1 MAGIISISGP
11 IVKVGIEGES
21 VRIQDV
27 AYVGEAGLI
36 GEVIERD
43 IQSAM
48 VQVYEET
55 EGLKLGEKVLFTGEM
70 LSALLGPGL
79 LGSIYD
85 GIQRPLKLVGT
96 QMQKGLKL
104 DPLDREKQWYFIP
117 SVKEGEE
124 LKAGELM
131 GIVMGESKFEY
142 RIMMP
147 PDKMGTVSS
156 VVKEGEYCLD
166 DTLIELDDGAKLSM
180 VQRWPV
186 RISRPFKERVLSGKP
201 MITGQ
206 RIIDFL
212 FPISEGGSASIPGGF
227 GTGKTI
233 LQQTLAKWSDA
244 DIIVYIGCGERGN
257 EMTEVL
263 QEFPELEDPKTGKR
277 LIERTVLIANTSDM
291 PVSAREASIYMG
303 LTIAEY
309 FRDMGYTVALMAD
322 STSRWA
328 EAMRELSGRMNELP
342 AEEGFPSYLAS
353 RIASVYERAGAVA
366 TLGGNSGALTMIGA
380 ISPPGGDFSEP
391 VTRYTQRFTS
401 VFWALD
407 KELANARFYP
417 SINHLL
423 SHSAY
428 AQNVKPWWEAISP
441 GWGELRLWLI
451 ELLQRD
457 EKLQRIVK
465 LLGSEALPEDQK
477 LTLFMADLVK
487 EFFLQQNAFD
497 EVDMYT
503 SPEKQIQMAE
513 ALRALHQWWEHCFE
527 QKGMPVT
534 LLKEQEIVQELLFA
548 RLGVPNSQLE
558 WFAKWHKRME
568 EQYETLLL
576 TFGEVS

>member
-1 MAGIISISGP
+1 MAGISSISGP
-11 IVKVGIEGES
+11 IVKVDIEDES

-27 AYVGEAGLI
+27 VYVGESGLI

-43 IQSAM
+43 KQSAL

-55 EGLKLGEKVLFTGEM
+55 EGLKLGEKVVFTGEM
-70 LSALLGPGL
+70 LSATLGPGL
-79 LGSIYD
+79 LGAIYD
-85 GIQRPLKLVGT
+85 GIQRPLKLLET
-96 QMQKGLKL
+96 QMQKGVKL
-104 DPLDREKQWYFIP
+104 DPLDREKLWHFVP
-117 SVKEGEE
+117 FVKVSESMN
-124 LKAGELM
+124 AGMLM
-131 GIVMGESKFEY
+131 GIVTDESGFEY
-142 RIMMP
+142 RIMIP
-147 PDKMGTVSS
+147 SQISGNVAY
-156 VVKEGEYCLD
+156 VVKEGEYTLD
-166 DTLIELDDGAKLSM
+166 DTLIELDDGEKLSM
-180 VQRWPV
+180 HQRWPV
-186 RISRPFKERVLSGKP
+186 RMARPFEERVASTKP

-212 FPISEGGSASIPGGF
+212 FPINEGGSASIPGGF

-263 QEFPELEDPKTGKR
+263 REFPELEDPKSGKK

-303 LTIAEY
+303 MTIAEY

-353 RIASVYERAGAVA
+353 RIASVYERAGAVK
-366 TLGGNSGALTMIGA
+366 TLGGNRGALTMIGA
-380 ISPPGGDFSEP
+380 VSPPGGDFSEP

-428 AQNVKPWWEAISP
+428 AKSVESWWTSISP
-441 GWGELRLWLI
+441 KWGELRLWLI
-451 ELLQRD
+451 KVLQAD

-477 LTLFMADLVK
+477 LILFMADLIK

-503 SPEKQIQMAE
+503 SPEKQVEMAV
-513 ALRALHQWWEHCFE
+513 ALKALHQNWERCFDA
-527 QKGMPVT
+527 KGIPVR
-534 LLKEQEIVQELLFA
+534 LLKEQEVVQELLFA
-548 RLGVPNSQLE
+548 RLGVPNSQIE
-558 WFAKWHKRME
+558 WFGEWHTRME
-568 EQYETLLL
+568 SQYESLLQ

>member
-1 MAGIISISGP
+1 MASIISISGP
-11 IVKVGIEGES
+11 IVKVSIGNES

-27 AYVGEAGLI
+27 VYVGALGLI

-43 IQSAM
+43 KQSAV

-55 EGLKLGEKVLFTGEM
+55 EGLKLGEEVVFTGEM
-70 LSALLGPGL
+70 LSAELGPGL

-85 GIQRPLKLVGT
+85 GIQRPLDLLGR
-96 QMQKGLKL
+96 QMQKGVKL
-104 DPLDREKQWYFIP
+104 DSLDKEKLWHFVP
-117 SVKEGEE
+117 SVKIGDSV
-124 LKAGELM
+124 KTGTLM
-131 GIVMGESKFEY
+131 GIVADEGDFEY
-142 RIMMP
+142 RIMIP
-147 PDKMGTVSS
+147 AEKNGVVSS
-156 VVKEGEYCLD
+156 VVKEGMYTLN
-166 DTLIELDDGAKLSM
+166 DTLLELDNEEKLSM
-180 VQRWPV
+180 LQRWPV
-186 RISRPFKERVLSGKP
+186 RIARPFKERIASTKP

-263 QEFPELEDPKTGKR
+263 REFPELEDPKNGKR

-303 LTIAEY
+303 ITIAEY

-328 EAMRELSGRMNELP
+328 EAMRELSGRLNELP

-353 RIASVYERAGAVA
+353 RIASVYERAGTVK
-366 TLGGNSGALTMIGA
+366 TLEGRTGALTMIGA
-380 ISPPGGDFSEP
+380 VSPPGGDFSEP

-417 SINHLL
+417 SINHIL

-428 AQNVKPWWEAISP
+428 AQNVEEWWASISP
-441 GWGELRLWLI
+441 RWGELRLWLI
-451 ELLQRD
+451 EVLQVD

-477 LTLFMADLVK
+477 LTLFMADLIR

-503 SPEKQIQMAE
+503 SPEKQIEMAG
-513 ALRALHQWWEHCFE
+513 ALSALNQWWQRCFE
-527 QKGMPVT
+527 EKGIPVR
-534 LLKEQEIVQELLFA
+534 LLKEQEVVQELLSA
-548 RLGVPNSQLE
+548 RLGVSNSQLE
-558 WFAKWHKRME
+558 WFSEWHARME
-568 EQYETLLL
+568 AQYESLLL

>member
-1 MAGIISISGP
+1 MAKIVSISGP
-11 IVKVGIEGES
+11 IIKARLDDECVS
-21 VRIQDV
+21 IQDV
-27 AYVGEAGLI
+27 AYVGEARLT

-43 IQSAM
+43 LDTAII
-48 VQVYEET
+48 QVYEET
-55 EGLKLGEKVLFTGEM
+55 EGLKLNEKVEFSGEM
-70 LSALLGPGL
+70 LTAMLGPGL

-85 GIQRPLKLVGT
+85 GIQRPLVLAGA
-96 QMQKGLKL
+96 QIEKGLKL
-104 DPLDREKQWYFIP
+104 DPLDKEKKWFFKP
-117 SVKEGEE
+117 AVKLNDALEEGS
-124 LKAGELM
+124 LIGM
-131 GIVMGESKFEY
+131 VTSDSSFEF
-142 RIMMP
+142 RIMVP
-147 PDKMGTVSS
+147 PHKSGTVSF
-156 VVKEGEYCLD
+156 VAQEGEYTID
-166 DTLIELDDGAKLSM
+166 DVLIEFDNAYRLTMIQK
-180 VQRWPV
+180 WPV
-186 RISRPFKERVLSGKP
+186 RISRPFLKRVLSEKP

-212 FPISEGGSASIPGGF
+212 FPVSQGGSASIPGGF

-263 QEFPELEDPKTGKR
+263 KEFPQLEDPRTKKR

-353 RIASVYERAGAVA
+353 RIAAAYERAGAVK
-366 TLGGNSGALTMIGA
+366 TLSGNVGSITMIGA

-391 VTRYTQRFTS
+391 VTRHTQRFTS

-417 SINHLL
+417 SINHTL

-428 AQNVKPWWEAISP
+428 ANSVKVWWEEFNPKWS
-441 GWGELRLWLI
+441 ELRLWLI
-451 ELLQRD
+451 EILQQD

-477 LTLFMADLVK
+477 LTYFMGDLIK

-497 EVDMYT
+497 HIDMYA
-503 SPEKQIQMAE
+503 SPQKQIRMAE
-513 ALRALHQWWEHCFE
+513 SLHSLYSWWKRCSE
-527 QKGMPVT
+527 QKGIPIKHLT
-534 LLKEQEIVQELLFA
+534 EQSVVQELLFS
-548 RLGVPNSQLE
+548 RLGVSNSETE
-558 WFAKWHKRME
+558 WFDKWHERME
-568 EQYETLLL
+568 KEYETLLV
-576 TFGEVS
+576 TYGGVS